1 MSPLLT
7 VFLLAAP
14 APGPALPDLP
24 APLGMLDGVL
34 AKGSGN
40 DRTVEISLPDCDH
53 KVPVNLS
60 RFIGGTGYAMQQMV
74 EWLNLTPGLTVF
86 PQGALAEVTAGI
98 TQGAFT
104 DTKACGAVPRD
115 VAKAP
120 AKLCPGV
127 AADHAWMLVGGKPA
141 ALVRWGASAGKG
153 EAARCLPKLTGVLF
167 DGKGVARIRYEADFG
182 AAAGGALLGD
192 ALCRVTFTF
201 DPKTEVF
208 HAARKGCKGP

>member
-1 MSPLLT
+1 MSLLLSL
-7 VFLLAAP
+7 VLLAAP
-14 APGPALPDLP
+14 APALPDLP
-24 APLGMLDGVL
+24 APLGILDRVL
-34 AKGSGN
+34 EKGSGN
-40 DRTVEISLPDCDH
+40 DRTVEISLPGCDH

-74 EWLNLTPGLTVF
+74 EWMSLTPGLTVF
-86 PQGALAEVTAGI
+86 PEGALAEVTAGI
-98 TQGAFT
+98 TNGAFG
-104 DTKACGAVPRD
+104 DSRSCGALPKD

-141 ALVRWGASAGKG
+141 AVVRWAPSAGKG
-153 EAARCLPKLTGVLF
+153 ADKKCLPKLTGVLF
-167 DGKGVARIRYEADFG
+167 DGKGAARIRYEADFG
-182 AAAGGALLGD
+182 SAASGALLGD
-192 ALCRVTFTF
+192 AKCQVTFTF